1 MSTDPG
7 ASIDNLLARLRQRAA
22 DPNRRVD
29 VRQNVFSARVMSMD
43 LGSLLGMLGGAAAD
57 LKRVVADNQAGR
69 VDPELV
75 TKADRIAT
83 DMSTPVET
91 TLPPPSETA
100 ALEGAEA
107 ELRFSLPPVL
117 RRVYLEIADGGFG
130 PGGGL
135 MSISDA
141 AAAYARLRTGADLP
155 RGRVWPERLLPIV
168 GVDPGYDCVDASSA
182 EGRIVAWDPDG
193 LAEFSGGKAWN
204 WSFTEVSPSVEAWLE
219 DWVGGRTRAEKDQD
233 FMRQMLID
241 EARRSRAYFGAMTPE
256 ERAAYGFPEVGWE
269 YQIADGLGMEEDEER

>member
-1 MSTDPG
+1 MALDDL
-7 ASIDNLLARLRQRAA
+7 IARVQQRAA

-29 VRQNVFSARVMSMD
+29 VRQNVFSANVMSMD

-75 TKADRIAT
+75 TKADRIAA
-83 DMSTPVET
+83 DMSTRVET
-91 TLPPPSETA
+91 TLPPPAEPP
-100 ALEGAEA
+100 ALEQVEA
-107 ELRFSLPPVL
+107 GLGFLLPPVL
-117 RRVYLEIADGGFG
+117 RRVYLEVADGGFG

-135 MSISDA
+135 MPVAAA
-141 AAAYARLRTGADLP
+141 AAAYARLRTGDELP
-155 RGRVWPERLLPIV
+155 RGRTWPDGLLPVI
-168 GVDPGYDCVDASSA
+168 GSDPGYDCVDASSP

-193 LAEFSGGKAWN
+193 LGEFSGEKAWN
-204 WSFTEVSPSVEAWLE
+204 RSFSEVSPSVEAWLE
-219 DWVGGRTRAEKDQD
+219 EWVGGKTQAENDQD
-233 FMRQMLID
+233 FMRQMMID

-256 ERAAYGFPEVGWE
+256 ERASYGFPEVGWE

>member
-1 MSTDPG
+1 MSTDS
-7 ASIDNLLARLRQRAA
+7 ASLDNLIAHLQQRAA

-29 VRQNVFSARVMSMD
+29 VRQDVFSAQVTSMN

-75 TKADRIAT
+75 SKADRIAA

-91 TLPPPSETA
+91 SLPTPSETA
-100 ALEGAEA
+100 ALEGVEA
-107 ELRFSLPPVL
+107 ELGFSLPPVL
-117 RRVYLEIADGGFG
+117 RRVYLEVADGGFG

-135 MSISDA
+135 MSISGSA
-141 AAAYARLRTGADLP
+141 SAYARLRTGAELP
-155 RGRVWPERLLPIV
+155 RGRTWPERLLPIV
-168 GVDPGYDCVDASSA
+168 GADPGYDCVDASSA
-182 EGRIVAWDPDG
+182 AGRIVAWDPDG
-193 LAEFSGGKAWN
+193 LGEFSGEKAWN
-204 WSFTEVSPSVEAWLE
+204 WSFSEVSPSVEAWLE
-219 DWVGGRTRAEKDQD
+219 DWVGGRTQAEKDQD
-233 FMRQMLID
+233 FMRQMMID

-256 ERAAYGFPEVGWE
+256 ERAAFGFPDVGWE